1 MKILIYA
8 LHPISYQTPIFR
20 YLSKIPGLDILVL
33 FGSDLS
39 LRKVFYDHLQKEVL
53 FNNNLYLDEYKHV
66 FLKNFA
72 YDDRKGFFSRINP
85 GCISQIKSF
94 QPDFVLIHGYE
105 TLTSWLIYIY
115 CVFKKIKLIFRG
127 EAILGTGG
135 IKRALINSIKNIIMP
150 FYFNRFSRIIYSCNG
165 NKEYFLHHNYPAEK
179 LISMPCSV
187 DNSFIREWINK
198 NQKRIEIKKQE
209 LKTDKYDLV
218 VIFPARFTMRK
229 RPLDLIHGI
238 SKVNGHI
245 LAIFCGDGP
254 LKVEM
259 NNLCDK
265 LNINYLFTGFIDF
278 DELYC
283 YFAISDIVC
292 IPSEYDPSPKALN
305 EALNFGLIPIVSNA
319 VGTGKDLVKSNG
331 YICNVGDQ
339 IEVGKILSSLV
350 GNTLLV
356 EKLKKESLAI
366 INNYSIERSSDN
378 LLANL

>member
-20 YLSKIPGLDILVL
+20 YLSQIQELDILVL

-53 FNNNLYLDEYKHV
+53 FNNNLYLDEYNHV

-72 YDDRKGFFSRINP
+72 FDDRKGFFSRINL
-85 GCISQIKSF
+85 GYVSQIKSF

-105 TLTSWLIYIY
+105 TLTSWLIYVY
-115 CVFKKIKLIFRG
+115 CIFTKIKLIFRG
-127 EAILGTGG
+127 EAILVTGG
-135 IKRALINSIKNIIMP
+135 IKRGLINFVKNIIMP
-150 FYFNRFSRIIYSCNG
+150 SYFKTFYRIIYSCNG
-165 NKEYFLHHNYPAEK
+165 NKEYFLHHNYPAER

-187 DNSFIREWINK
+187 DNSFIREWIK
-198 NQKRIEIKKQE
+198 QNQKRIEIKKQE
-209 LKTDKYDLV
+209 LKANTYDLV

-229 RPLDLIHGI
+229 RPFDLIHGI
-238 SKVNGHI
+238 SKANGNI

-259 NNLCDK
+259 IDLCDK
-265 LNINYLFTGFIDF
+265 LRINYLFTGFVDF

-292 IPSEYDPSPKALN
+292 ILSEHDPSPKALN

-319 VGTGKDLVKSNG
+319 VGTSKDLVQGNG

-339 IEVGKILSSLV
+339 IQVGKILSSLV

-356 EKLKKESLAI
+356 KKLKKNSLEI
-366 INNYSIERSSDN
+366 INNYSIEKSSDN
-378 LLANL
+378 LISNL